1 MRDTIQTLLAGDLPR
16 CALCQIKSI
25 GICANSGEEELSW
38 LEDAKL
44 YRRYSAGSMIT
55 FAGDRL
61 DYVGSIMTGIAS
73 IGGAREDG
81 RRQTYGV
88 LMPGDFLGRPGRAV
102 SSFDI
107 EAITDI
113 ELCGFKPA
121 VFDNLLEKAPQLH
134 ARMLEMT
141 LDELDAARAWMLML
155 GRKTARE
162 KLCSLLV
169 YLLDR
174 QMRLDETQN
183 TPLLRLPLT
192 RERIGDFLALTLET
206 VSRQFSALKRDGIIQ
221 DLERH
226 AVSIPDPDRLRQEA
240 GTDPFHAG

>member
-1 MRDTIQTLLAGDLPR
+1 MRDTIHTLLAGSLPR
-16 CALCQIKSI
+16 CAVCQIKSI
-25 GICANSGEEELSW
+25 GICADSNDEELSW

-44 YRRYSAGSMIT
+44 YRRYAAGSMVT

-73 IGGAREDG
+73 IGGSREDG

-88 LMPGDFLGRPGRAV
+88 LMPGDFLGRPGRAKA
-102 SSFDI
+102 SFDI

-121 VFDNLLEKAPQLH
+121 VFDNLLVKAPKLH

-155 GRKTARE
+155 GRKSARE

-169 YLLDR
+169 YLMDR
-174 QMRLDETQN
+174 QVRLDETPDA
-183 TPLLRLPLT
+183 TVLRMPLT

-206 VSRQFSALKRDGIIQ
+206 VSRQFSGLKRDGIIQ
-221 DLERH
+221 EIDRYTLM
-226 AVSIPDPDRLRQEA
+226 IPDLDRLRQAA
-240 GTDPFHAG
+240 GNEM

>member
-1 MRDTIQTLLAGDLPR
+1 MRDTIQTLLTGDLPR
-16 CALCQIKSI
+16 CAVCQIKSI
-25 GICANSGEEELSW
+25 GICAHSSEEELSW

-44 YRRYSAGSMIT
+44 YRRYAAGSMIT

-61 DYVGSIMTGIAS
+61 DYVGSIMTGIAA
-73 IGGAREDG
+73 IGGSREDG

-113 ELCGFKPA
+113 ELCGFKPSA
-121 VFDNLLEKAPQLH
+121 FDNLLEKAPQLH

-141 LDELDAARAWMLML
+141 LDELDAARAWMMML

-174 QMRLDETQN
+174 QRRLDESKKATA
-183 TPLLRLPLT
+183 LRLPLT

-206 VSRQFSALKRDGIIQ
+206 VSRQFSALKRDGLIK

-226 AVSIPDPDRLRQEA
+226 LVDIPDIERLRHEA
-240 GTDPFHAG
+240 GNDQ

>member
-1 MRDTIQTLLAGDLPR
+1 MRDTIHTLLTGSLPP
-16 CALCQIKSI
+16 CALCQIRSV
-25 GICANSGEEELSW
+25 GICANSTDEELGW
-38 LEDAKL
+38 LEEAKL
-44 YRRYSAGSMIT
+44 YRRYPAGTMIA

-61 DYVGSIMTGIAS
+61 DSVGSIMTGIAA
-73 IGGAREDG
+73 IGGARADG

-88 LMPGDFLGRPGRAV
+88 LMPGDFLGRPGRARV
-102 SSFDI
+102 TFDI

-121 VFDNLLEKAPQLH
+121 VFDTLLERAPQLH

-141 LDELDAARAWMLML
+141 LDELDAARAWMMML
-155 GRKTARE
+155 GRKSARE
-162 KLCSLLV
+162 KLCSLLI

-174 QMRLDETQN
+174 QDRLDESSDASI
-183 TPLLRLPLT
+183 LRLPLT

-206 VSRQFSALKRDGIIQ
+206 VSRQFSGLRRDGVTE

-226 AVSIPDPDRLRQEA
+226 VLIIPDPERLRHEA
-240 GTDPFHAG
+240 GADI